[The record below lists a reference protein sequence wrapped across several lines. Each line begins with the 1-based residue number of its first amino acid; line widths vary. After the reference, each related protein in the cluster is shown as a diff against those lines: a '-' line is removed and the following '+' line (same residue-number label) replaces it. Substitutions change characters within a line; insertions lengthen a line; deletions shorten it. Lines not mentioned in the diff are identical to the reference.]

1 MTPRTRT
8 GGQPAT
14 GTRTRTGLLV
24 SVRSAEEALA
34 ALDAGAD
41 LIDVKDPSR
50 GPLGMAHHE
59 TVAAVVEAV
68 GGEVPVSAALGEWS
82 PDILTAAHWH
92 LELPLSYV
100 KWGLAGYKG
109 GPAWGEELLE
119 TRRQVPAGVEV
130 VAVAYAD
137 WERANSAPPAEVARF
152 ARRFRYRAFLLD
164 TFAKDGKTLLDWMTP
179 DEVAELVAGL
189 RRGMVRVAV
198 GGSLKLEQLKP
209 LKGAAP
215 DWFAVRGAVCAGG
228 KRDGVLDPVRVKK
241 WMEAV
246 T

>member
-1 MTPRTRT
+1 MATGERTRS
-8 GGQPAT
+8 
-14 GTRTRTGLLV
+14 GLLV
-24 SVRSAEEALA
+24 SVRSAEEAA
-34 ALDAGAD
+34 EALSAGAD
-41 LIDVKDPSR
+41 LIDVKDPAR

-59 TVAAVVEAV
+59 AVAAVVAAV
-68 GGEVPVSAALGEWS
+68 GRKVPVSAALGEWS

-92 LELPLSYV
+92 LELPLAYV

-137 WERANSAPPAEVARF
+137 WERANSVPPAEVARF
-152 ARRFRYRAFLLD
+152 AKRFRYRAFLLD
-164 TFAKDGKTLLDWMTP
+164 TFAKDGKTLLDWMSP
-179 DEVAELVAGL
+179 AEVAELVAGL
-189 RRGMVRVAV
+189 RRGMVQVAV
-198 GGSLKLEQLKP
+198 GGSLKLEQVKQLKE
-209 LKGAAP
+209 AAP

-241 WMEAV
+241 WKEALAS
-246 T
+246 